1 MLETI
6 KKFISS
12 LSGYAL
18 NQLLPA
24 ALIFVAGLFVIK
36 ILLTLFDRAM
46 DKTKLD
52 KAVSALVRSVLRV
65 VLYIILI
72 LTVISKMGID
82 VSSIVTL
89 ASVLTLAVS
98 LAIQDALANLIGGFT
113 LLSTKPFALGDYVEI
128 GSQGGTVDQIGL
140 TYTKFLTPDGKTV
153 SIPNS
158 IVDSAEI
165 VNYSAAGTR
174 RVDIT
179 VGVSYDN
186 DPDQVLAA
194 LKEAAAV
201 ETALQT
207 PAPYAAISAYGES
220 TVGYILQVFT
230 TADDYWT
237 TLHSVNRNIQS
248 VFKAQGIQMTYPH
261 LNVHIDQSK

>member
-1 MLETI
+1 MLESI
-6 KKFISS
+6 KKVFSLISS
-12 LSGYAL
+12 YAL
-18 NQLLPA
+18 GQLLPA
-24 ALIFVAGLFVIK
+24 ALILLAGLCVIK
-36 ILLTLFDRAM
+36 ILLAL
-46 DKTKLD
+46 LD
-52 KAVSALVRSVLRV
+52 KAFSKSRLDKAAVSLVRSVVRV

-72 LTVISKMGID
+72 LMVVSKMGID

-128 GSQGGTVDQIGL
+128 GSQSGTVEQIGL
-140 TYTKFLTPDGKTV
+140 TYTKLLTPNGKTV

-165 VNYSAAGTR
+165 VNYSTSGTR

-179 VGVSYDN
+179 VSVSYDN
-186 DPDQVLAA
+186 DPDQVLEA
-194 LKEAAAV
+194 LTEAAAV
-201 ETALQT
+201 ETALKD
-207 PAPYAAISAYGES
+207 PGPYTAISAYGES
-220 TVGYILQVFT
+220 AVSYILQIFT

-237 TLHSVNRNIQS
+237 TMHSCNRNIQT
-248 VFKAQGIQMTYPH
+248 VFKARGIKMTYPH
-261 LNVHIDQSK
+261 LNVHLDQGK

>member
-1 MLETI
+1 MLETL
-6 KKFISS
+6 KNFLST

-18 NQLLPA
+18 KQLLPA
-24 ALIFVAGLFVIK
+24 ALIFLAGLFVVK
-36 ILLTLFDRAM
+36 ILLTLFDRAIC
-46 DKTKLD
+46 KTKLD
-52 KAVSALVRSVLRV
+52 KAAVSLIRSVIRV

-98 LAIQDALANLIGGFT
+98 LAIQDALANVIGGFT

-128 GSQGGTVDQIGL
+128 GAQGGTVEQIGL
-140 TYTKFLTPDGKTV
+140 TYTKLLTPDGKIV

-165 VNYSAAGTR
+165 VNYSTSGTR

-179 VGVSYDN
+179 LGVSYDN
-186 DPDQVLAA
+186 DPDQVLEA
-194 LKEAAAV
+194 LTEAATV
-201 ETALQT
+201 ETALKD
-207 PAPYAAISAYGES
+207 PAPYVAICAYGES
-220 TVGYILQVFT
+220 TVSYILQVFT

-237 TLHSVNRNIQS
+237 TLHSCNRNIQT
-248 VFKAQGIQMTYPH
+248 VFKARGIKMTYPH
-261 LNVHIDQSK
+261 LNVHLDQGK

>member
-6 KKFISS
+6 KNFLSS
-12 LSGYAL
+12 VSGYAL
-18 NQLLPA
+18 NRLLPA
-24 ALIFVAGLFVIK
+24 ALIFVAGLFVVK

-46 DKTKLD
+46 GKTKLD
-52 KAVSALVRSVLRV
+52 KAASSLIRSVLRV
-65 VLYIILI
+65 VLYIVLM
-72 LTVISKMGID
+72 LTVVSKMGID

-128 GSQGGTVDQIGL
+128 GSQGGTVEQIGL
-140 TYTKFLTPDGKTV
+140 TYTKLLTADGKTV

-165 VNYSAAGTR
+165 VNYSASGTR

-179 VGVSYDN
+179 VGVSYDS
-186 DPDQVLAA
+186 DPDRVLEA
-194 LKEAAAV
+194 LTEAAAV
-201 ETALQT
+201 ETALSE
-207 PAPYAAISAYGES
+207 PAPYTAISAYGDS
-220 TVGYILQVFT
+220 SVSYILQVFT
-230 TADDYWT
+230 TADDYWIT
-237 TLHSVNRNIQS
+237 MHSINRNIQQ
-248 VFKAQGIQMTYPH
+248 VFKARGIQMTYPH
-261 LNVHIDQSK
+261 LNVHIDKGE